1 MKQLFK
7 QLHLWLSIP
16 AGIFVIIMCFTGAVL
31 VFQAEI
37 QRLLQPSY
45 YYVEPIAGQTSLPLD
60 SLVNTV
66 TQIADEDGKQV
77 TSITVHAD
85 PTRTCEVGIAG
96 QKGSYYTLNPY
107 TAQLTGQGAPGRQ
120 FFTDMRALHRWL
132 LLPGE
137 GRAVGRLI
145 TGISTLFL
153 LIILI
158 SGLLIAIPQKRSQWK
173 QFLTAKRGK
182 NSHTWWF
189 TSHRAFGWYCIILLF
204 LMAATGP
211 MWSFGWYRS
220 GMAKLFG
227 IDMSGRSGK
236 GHNGG
241 KQKTPQ
247 PNTIAW
253 SNAFAQLKAQVPDYV
268 SISLTTKEATVKTER
283 HHQCASDTYEFD
295 RQGNITQSISYEQL
309 PANRKVMGYAFLLHA
324 GLWGGW
330 FVKLLYLIACVG
342 GIYLTLSGYWLY
354 IKRISKRHQSKSSF
368 STSSDF
374 NTGKSGKCRR

>member
-7 QLHLWLSIP
+7 QLHLWLSLP
-16 AGIFVIIMCFTGAVL
+16 AGIFIVIMCFTGAML

-37 QRLLQPSY
+37 QRLMQPSY
-45 YYVEPIAGQTSLPLD
+45 YYIEPTEGHLPLPLD
-60 SLVNTV
+60 SLVNAV
-66 TQIADEDGKQV
+66 VQVAANDGKQV
-77 TSITVHAD
+77 TSITFHAD
-85 PTRTCEVGIAG
+85 STRTCEVGVAG
-96 QKGSYYTLNPY
+96 HKGSYYTLNPY
-107 TAQLTGQGAPGRQ
+107 TAQQTGQGAPGSR
-120 FFTDMRALHRWL
+120 FFANVRALHRWL
-132 LLPGE
+132 LLQGE
-137 GRAVGRLI
+137 GRTVGRLI

-153 LIILI
+153 LVILI
-158 SGLLIAIPQKRSQWK
+158 SGLLIAIPKRRSQWK

-189 TSHRAFGWYCIILLF
+189 TSHRALGWYCLLLLF

-227 IDMSGRSGK
+227 IDMPARSGK

-241 KQKTPQ
+241 QQ
-247 PNTIAW
+247 SSHPNTAAW
-253 SNAFAQLKAQVPDYV
+253 SNALAQLKAQVPDYT
-268 SISLTTKEATVKTER
+268 SISLTAKGATVKTEK
-283 HHQCASDTYEFD
+283 HHQRASDTYEFD
-295 RQGNITQSISYEQL
+295 PQGNITRSVRYEQL
-309 PANRKVMGYAFLLHA
+309 PADRKVMGYAFLLHA

-330 FVKLLYLIACVG
+330 FVKLLYLLACIG

-368 STSSDF
+368 NTSSDF
-374 NTGKSGKCRR
+374 STGKSGRCRR